1 METIDAATVRHV
13 ALLSRLSLNDEELA
27 LYSAQLASIV
37 LYISK
42 LNEIDTEA
50 VPPTSHVLTSLRNV
64 YRADIPRPSLPVDV
78 ALANAPAREGDFF
91 KVPQVI
97 EGK

>member
-27 LYSAQLASIV
+27 LYSKQLASIL

-42 LNEIDTEA
+42 LNEIDTKTVA
-50 VPPTSHVLTSLRNV
+50 PTSHVLTSLRNV
-64 YRADIPRPSLPVDV
+64 YRADVPRPSLPVDA
-78 ALANAPAREGDFF
+78 ALVNAPAREGDFF